1 MLLLSALRIIAVAAT
16 FLSQPQPAL
25 GLLTPVG
32 HAPSGKPIYVVPNKS
47 RVRQVG
53 RELKVFDAKGALIHT
68 FTQKSRSVQRETVGS
83 HTHTRTRRQGITT
96 VAASVPLTNTN
107 SSKLEAFNT
116 TFVVRPAPKK
126 FDSQLLWIA
135 NSLVATDEHGV
146 PYGELSTVIQYGATS
161 LIGGSYWTVLAQFE
175 WFPDAGAI
183 LIAGRNGVDPTI
195 SPGTVLNS
203 SIIHDPTLGNPG
215 ETWYMAS
222 FSGRD
227 DLPQLG
233 SLYDTPG
240 MVARVGMEEEGVV
253 EREHYPDAESVRFT
267 KTNLLVTEGYP
278 EVKWDS
284 AVEGEGGSDGATGA
298 YVTVDVDG
306 AEGTEI
312 TLHFGN

>member
-16 FLSQPQPAL
+16 FLSQPAL
-25 GLLTPVG
+25 GLLNPVG

-53 RELKVFDAKGALIHT
+53 RELQVFDAKGALIHT
-68 FTQKSRSVQRETVGS
+68 FTQSRSARRDAVGS
-83 HTHTRTRRQGITT
+83 HTHTRRQGITT
-96 VAASVPLTNTN
+96 VAASIPLTNTN
-107 SSKLEAFNT
+107 SSKLEALNT
-116 TFVVRPAPKK
+116 TFVVPPAPKK

-183 LIAGRNGVDPTI
+183 LIAGRTGVDPTI

-203 SIIHDPTLGNPG
+203 SIIHDPGLGNPG

-222 FSGRD
+222 FDGRD
-227 DLPQLG
+227 ELPQLG

-240 MVARVGMEEEGVV
+240 MVATIGMEEEGVV
-253 EREHYPDAESVRFT
+253 ERAHYPAEPVRFT
-267 KTNLLVTEGYP
+267 KTNLLLTEGYP
-278 EVKWDS
+278 EVKWD
-284 AVEGEGGSDGATGA
+284 VEGGSDVATGA

-306 AEGTEI
+306 AEAAEI

>member
-16 FLSQPQPAL
+16 FLSQPAL

-53 RELKVFDAKGALIHT
+53 RELQVLDAKGALIHT
-68 FTQKSRSVQRETVGS
+68 FTQSRNVQRKAVRS
-83 HTHTRTRRQGITT
+83 HTHTHTRRQGITT
-96 VAASVPLTNTN
+96 IAASIPLTNTN
-107 SSKLEAFNT
+107 SSKLEALNT
-116 TFVVRPAPKK
+116 TFVVPPAPKR
-126 FDSQLLWIA
+126 FDSQLLLIA

-146 PYGELSTVIQYGATS
+146 PYGELSTVIQYGATA

-183 LIAGRNGVDPTI
+183 LIAGRSGVDPTV

-203 SIIHDPTLGNPG
+203 SIIHDPSLGNPNL

-222 FSGRD
+222 FAGSD

-240 MVARVGMEEEGVV
+240 ISQVATIGMEEEGAV
-253 EREHYPDAESVRFT
+253 EREHYPNAESVRFT
-267 KTNLLVTEGYP
+267 KTNLLLTEGYP
-278 EVKWDS
+278 EVKWDI
-284 AVEGEGGSDGATGA
+284 AVEGGSEVAAGA
-298 YVTVDVDG
+298 YVTVDKDG
-306 AEGTEI
+306 AEGAEI